1 MAYVLGV
8 VVALLVSAF
17 ARIAGFDRDRSFYPT
32 VLIITA
38 TYYVLFAAIGQSN
51 EALIVETIV
60 MVLFVA
66 VAVAGFRLKPWMIA
80 AGFAAHA
87 VFDLVHGGMIDNP
100 GVPPWWPA
108 FCLAIDVAL
117 AGLLLLLPSR
127 YVHASN
133 A

>member
-1 MAYVLGV
+1 MAFVMGVL
-8 VVALLVSAF
+8 VALLVCAF
-17 ARIAGFDRDRSFYPT
+17 ARVAGFDRDRAFYPT

-51 EALIVETIV
+51 EALIVETII

-66 VAVAGFRLKPWMIA
+66 VAVAGFRLKLWMIA

-87 VFDLVHGGMIDNP
+87 VFDLVHGSVVNNP
-100 GVPPWWPA
+100 GVPSWWPA

-117 AGLLLLLPSR
+117 AALLMLLPSR
-127 YVHASN
+127 HLHSLDE
-133 A
+133 